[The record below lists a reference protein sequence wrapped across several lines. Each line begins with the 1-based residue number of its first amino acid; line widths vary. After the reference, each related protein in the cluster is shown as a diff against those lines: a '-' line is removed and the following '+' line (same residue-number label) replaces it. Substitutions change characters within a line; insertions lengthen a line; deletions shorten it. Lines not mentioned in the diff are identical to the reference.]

1 MRYSFYVIVKY
12 EDSLRYQKIFGFV
25 ISFIY
30 GNITAK
36 GTFVVSHKFSSSDEE
51 HLPKKLVQANLCVV
65 TGQSK
70 CICFRTSLTW
80 RPRQDETLD
89 SPITEFSSF
98 GILSDPSRCRSFH
111 WTGCDWCW
119 CRGGL
124 ETARPYMFGWAYWP
138 IKPAWEVRAM
148 LQHHVPRRVVL
159 CNRQAWRKKHE
170 ETFYPLSFE
179 DRNGW
184 MYTLIHHTIQ
194 SAYYYI
200 DCIIYIHMY
209 NPYLLADRPTV
220 IQSCRYRQFPSCST
234 FVNHYDCV

>member
-80 RPRQDETLD
+80 RPRQDETLE

-98 GILSDPSRCRSFH
+98 GILSESFQVPKFPLNRL
-111 WTGCDWCW
+111 W
-119 CRGGL
+119 L
-124 ETARPYMFGWAYWP
+124 VLM
-138 IKPAWEVRAM
+138 
-148 LQHHVPRRVVL
+148 PRRSGNCEAIYVWIGLLTYKTCLGGACNASASCAPPCGVVQAPGVEGK
-159 CNRQAWRKKHE
+159 NRK
-170 ETFYPLSFE
+170 TFYPLSFE

-184 MYTLIHHTIQ
+184 MYNDV
-194 SAYYYI
+194 YI
-200 DCIIYIHMY
+200 YPSYNSICI
-209 NPYLLADRPTV
+209 LL
-220 IQSCRYRQFPSCST
+220 YRLYHLYSY
-234 FVNHYDCV
+234 V